1 MGAEATLRHRR
12 LPVAPGGEASTEITV
27 KNTGLVVDS
36 FTLSVLGEAAPWAFC
51 EPGVI
56 SLFPGQEGTAQVLVR
71 LPLESDLPHGP
82 VPFGVRVASGE
93 DPPGSVVEEGVLD
106 VSPLSLVTADMSPR
120 TGRSRGM
127 GASRHRVA
135 VDNRGNA
142 PAVIALAGGDDAD
155 TVDVQVKPPELE
167 VPPGSAA
174 FAEVRVRARRRFW
187 RGTAVTHRWH
197 VTTHVP
203 GDVPVTSE
211 GTLLQE
217 AVLPGWLP
225 RALAFGLAGVIAAVA
240 LWFAVLRPTVQNAAT
255 SAGTVAA
262 QKAVNAALQQPAGT
276 GAAQAGGS
284 GASGAKLAS
293 TPSPTPS
300 AGQAKPK
307 TSATPKGPA
316 KPGAAATPKAPST
329 PGAPATPG
337 TSPTPKSSA
346 TTGSGTAASG
356 TTKTTTR
363 PAPVPF
369 ALMLD
374 ASSPTLTAA
383 AKHTLA
389 ITDLVMMNPAGDQG
403 MLTLSRSGQV
413 LFSLQLADFREYDL
427 HFLTAIMI
435 NAGQKFQLSVSC
447 QNTGGKTCTPMVMI
461 SGTNTAS

>member
-1 MGAEATLRHRR
+1 M
-12 LPVAPGGEASTEITV
+12 

-51 EPGVI
+51 EPDVI
-56 SLFPGQEGTAQVLVR
+56 SLFPGQEGTARVLVR
-71 LPLESDLPHGP
+71 LPLESELPHGP
-82 VPFGVRVASGE
+82 LPFGVRVASSE
-93 DPPGSVVEEGVLD
+93 DPPGSVVEEGALD

-127 GASRHRVA
+127 GTSRHRVA

-142 PAVIALAGGDDAD
+142 PAVIALAGGDAAD

-217 AVLPGWLP
+217 AVLPSWLP
-225 RALAFGLAGVIAAVA
+225 RALAFGLAGVVAAAA

-262 QKAVNAALQQPAGT
+262 QKAVNAALEQPAGT
-276 GAAQAGGS
+276 GAAQAGG
-284 GASGAKLAS
+284 ASANGTHLAAV
-293 TPSPTPS
+293 PSPTKSP
-300 AGQAKPK
+300 GQTAKPK
-307 TSATPKGPA
+307 
-316 KPGAAATPKAPST
+316 PKASASPRASAT
-329 PGAPATPG
+329 PGAPATPKI
-337 TSPTPKSSA
+337 SPTVKASA
-346 TTGSGTAASG
+346 GPGSGTAASS
-356 TTKTTTR
+356 TTKTT
-363 PAPVPF
+363 AVPF
-369 ALMLD
+369 ALMLKNG
-374 ASSPTLTAA
+374 SPPLTAA

-389 ITDLVMMNPAGDQG
+389 ITDLVLMNPDGDQG
-403 MLTLSRSGQV
+403 MLTLSRSGQT

-435 NAGQKFQLSVSC
+435 DAGQNFQLSC
-447 QNTGGKTCTPMVMI
+447 PNTGGKACTATVMI
-461 SGTNTAS
+461 SGTNTGS

>member
-1 MGAEATLRHRR
+1 MGAEANLRHRR
-12 LPVAPGGEASTEITV
+12 LPVAPGGEASTEISV
-27 KNTGLVVDS
+27 KNTGMVVDS
-36 FTLSVLGEAAPWAFC
+36 FTLSVLGETAPWAVC
-51 EPGVI
+51 EPDVI

-71 LPLESDLPHGP
+71 LPAESGLPHGP
-82 VPFGVRVASGE
+82 VPFGVRVASSE

-106 VSPLSLVTADMSPR
+106 VSPVSLVTADMSPR

-187 RGTAVTHRWH
+187 RGTAMTHRWH

-225 RALAFGLAGVIAAVA
+225 RALAFGLAGVVAAAA
-240 LWFAVLRPTVQNAAT
+240 LWFAVLRPTVQNAAA

-262 QKAVNAALQQPAGT
+262 QKAVNAALQQPSGT
-276 GAAQAGGS
+276 SPAQAGGAD
-284 GASGAKLAS
+284 ASGAKLAAV
-293 TPSPTPS
+293 PSPTPS
-300 AGQAKPK
+300 PGKAAAKPK
-307 TSATPKGPA
+307 ASPASKASATP
-316 KPGAAATPKAPST
+316 GA
-329 PGAPATPG
+329 
-337 TSPTPKSSA
+337 SPTPKPKASPA
-346 TTGSGTAASG
+346 PGSGAAASG
-356 TTKTTTR
+356 TTKTAQ
-363 PAPVPF
+363 PAAAPF
-369 ALMLD
+369 ALTLD
-374 ASSPTLTAA
+374 AGRPTLTAA

-389 ITDLVMMNPAGDQG
+389 VTDLVMMNPAGDQG

-413 LFSLQLADFREYDL
+413 LFSMQLADFREYDL

-435 NAGQKFQLSVSC
+435 SAGQKFQLSVSC
-447 QNTGGKTCTPMVMI
+447 QNSGGKACTPMVMI
-461 SGTNTAS
+461 SGTNAGS

>member
-12 LPVAPGGEASTEITV
+12 LPVAPGGEASTEISV

-56 SLFPGQEGTAQVLVR
+56 SLFPGQEGTAQVLLR
-71 LPLESDLPHGP
+71 LPLESDLAHGP
-82 VPFGVRVASGE
+82 VPFGVRVASSE

-106 VSPLSLVTADMSPR
+106 VSPVSLVTADMSPR

-142 PAVIALAGGDDAD
+142 PAVIAIAGGDDAD

-217 AVLPGWLP
+217 AVLPSWLP
-225 RALAFGLAGVIAAVA
+225 RALAFGLAGVIAAAA

-284 GASGAKLAS
+284 SANGANLAS

-300 AGQAKPK
+300 AGKAKPK
-307 TSATPKGPA
+307 APATPKA
-316 KPGAAATPKAPST
+316 SAEPGAAATPKVSAT
-329 PGAPATPG
+329 PGA
-337 TSPTPKSSA
+337 SPTVKASA
-346 TTGSGTAASG
+346 GAGSGTAASS
-356 TTKTTTR
+356 TTKTTT
-363 PAPVPF
+363 VPF
-369 ALMLD
+369 ALMIKN
-374 ASSPTLTAA
+374 SGPPLTAA

-389 ITDLVMMNPAGDQG
+389 ITDLVLMNPDGDQG
-403 MLTLSRSGQV
+403 MLTLSRSGQT

-435 NAGQKFQLSVSC
+435 DAGQSFQLSCPS
-447 QNTGGKTCTPMVMI
+447 NGGKACTATVMI
-461 SGTNTAS
+461 SGTNTGS